1 MLIVNSIKIFFQW
14 LLLLNISFFF
24 VACSFTANKNI
35 EPAFA
40 QSIDSILRDLNS
52 VIFTPQTSIRG
63 HEVNSN
69 GKIATEL
76 TISLFNPIALPNDT
90 NEQNKIGECIASMLK
105 LALKDSNSFTD
116 YKVLFVN
123 KVVDGTTTRSDYT
136 GYSYKSVTLK
146 NYIQIVS
153 LGDKFDSSISQAIG
167 KTTFSK
173 DDREIVSVFKYYNN
187 TPGSPIKLKMYKD
200 TDSGTVLFTVRDQGQ
215 VIRGNNF
222 LLNKFKTMDFYEIK
236 ELNLGTYK
244 IEYLVND
251 TIVGAKYF
259 KLL

>member
-1 MLIVNSIKIFFQW
+1 VNSIKVFFQW
-14 LLLLNISFFF
+14 LLLINISFFF
-24 VACSFTANKNI
+24 VACSFTANKKI
-35 EPAFA
+35 EPAFT

-52 VIFTPQTSIRG
+52 IIFAPQTSIQG

-69 GKIATEL
+69 GKVTTEL
-76 TISLFNPIALPNDT
+76 TINLFNPKGLPNDT
-90 NEQNKIGECIASMLK
+90 NEQSKIGEYIATLLK
-105 LALKDSNSFTD
+105 QALKDANTFTD

-123 KVVDGTTTRSDYT
+123 KVVDGTTTTSNYT
-136 GYSYKSVTLK
+136 GYSYKSVDLK

-153 LGDKFDSSISQAIG
+153 LGDKFDPSISQAIG

-173 DDREIVSVFKYYNN
+173 DDLEIVSVFKYYNN
-187 TPGSPIKLKMYKD
+187 MPGSPIKLKMYKD
-200 TDSGTVLFTVRDQGQ
+200 TDSGSVLLTVREQGQ
-215 VIRGNNF
+215 ILPGNNF

-236 ELNLGTYK
+236 ELNFGTYK
-244 IEYLVND
+244 IEYRVND